1 MKINWFAPLPPAKT
15 GVADYLMAILP
26 ELAARA
32 DVTLWTDQKK
42 WDPALAR
49 EVHVRTYHTKQMP
62 WEELNRADLNVYN
75 LGNNHLFHGSIWQV
89 ARRQP
94 GAVVLHDLRLNDFF
108 YNLYLDHFDDAPG
121 FVAHM
126 EKYYGQEGRR
136 AAEMCLINGPV
147 VDLAQSYPLTAL
159 ALENSLGV
167 VVHTRE
173 AQQELTPANRWL
185 VAYAPLPFSPLP
197 PSPVTV
203 KKPARDDQPYRL
215 IIFGFISRNRQVKEL
230 LEALAAFSQK
240 KRFVLDIYGDVWDA
254 GEVHQ
259 QIRSLGLTENV
270 RLRGFTSQASLDS
283 ALASADLAINL
294 RFPTMGEASISQ
306 LRIWAHSLPS
316 IVTSVGWYG
325 ELPETA
331 VAHVRPGHE
340 VADIQAHLNA
350 FLSDPARFQ
359 SMGQEG
365 HRMLEAHKPDD
376 YVETVLNLA
385 NQALLFRPRAA
396 AYGLADRVGML
407 MSAWADVLS
416 SDQALRKA
424 AEEIL
429 TLTNGPTASS

>member
-15 GVADYLMAILP
+15 GVADYMTAILP
-26 ELAARA
+26 ELTARA

-42 WDPALAR
+42 WDPSLPR
-49 EVHVRTYHTKQMP
+49 EVPVRTYHAGQMP
-62 WEELNRADLNVYN
+62 WEELNRADLNIYN
-75 LGNNHLFHGSIWQV
+75 LGNNHIFHGSIWQV

-94 GAVVLHDLRLNDFF
+94 GAVILHDLRLNDFF
-108 YNLYLDHFDDAPG
+108 YNLYLDHFHDAPG

-126 EKYYGQEGRR
+126 ENYYGQEGRH
-136 AAEMCLINGPV
+136 AAEQCLINGPV
-147 VDLAQSYPLTAL
+147 VDLSQSHPLTAL

-173 AQQELTPANRWL
+173 AQQELTQANRWL
-185 VAYAPLPFSPLP
+185 VAHSPLPFSPVP
-197 PSPVTV
+197 ASPVTV
-203 KKPARDDQPYRL
+203 KKRVRNDQPYRL
-215 IIFGFISRNRQVKEL
+215 ILFGFISRNRQVKEML
-230 LEALAAFSQK
+230 QALAGFSQK
-240 KRFVLDIYGDVWDA
+240 KRFVLDIYGDVWDS
-254 GEVHQ
+254 GQVRHE
-259 QIRSLGLTENV
+259 IRSLGLADIV
-270 RLRGFTSQASLDS
+270 RLRGFTSQATLDS

-316 IVTSVGWYG
+316 MVTSVGWYG

-350 FLSDPARFQ
+350 FLSDPAPFQ
-359 SMGQEG
+359 AMGQAG
-365 HRMLEAHKPDD
+365 RRMLEVHKPDA
-376 YVETVLNLA
+376 YVDTVLNLA
-385 NQALLFRPRAA
+385 QQALLFRPRAA
-396 AYGLADRVGML
+396 AYGLADRVGIQ
-407 MSAWADVLS
+407 MSAWADALS

-429 TLTNGPTASS
+429 LLTNGPSA